1 MSLLPGLLFMW
12 PSAGAE
18 AAGGQFVTHP
28 GSMRSSFP
36 PGTVAARGQDDDC
49 PTHRQ
54 IPPALPC
61 ILYVYAPFSQSR
73 HMSWTVHRSPEHPAW
88 PGGAFQL
95 PSKHKL
101 ILEVQNHFPTAKQTV
116 QPCAHTAWIPR
127 QPVPSVFGQLY
138 KLLQKMTLVLLCYDM
153 RGRSKVLFPP
163 LPIQAQ
169 TAPMR
174 TVMYS
179 TLSASYLR
187 SLVF

>member
-1 MSLLPGLLFMW
+1 MSLLPGLLFMR

-73 HMSWTVHRSPEHPAW
+73 HMSWTVHGSPEHPAW

-101 ILEVQNHFPTAKQTV
+101 ILEVQTTFPL
-116 QPCAHTAWIPR
+116 
-127 QPVPSVFGQLY
+127 PS
-138 KLLQKMTLVLLCYDM
+138 KLCSHVHIQHEFQDN
-153 RGRSKVLFPP
+153 LFPLCLANFTSYCRKWP
-163 LPIQAQ
+163 LCCFAM
-169 TAPMR
+169 TWEGGVR
-174 TVMYS
+174 CYS
-179 TLSASYLR
+179 HLFQFRHKQHLWE
-187 SLVF
+187 LWCIPH